1 MQTFLARNKHIL
13 KLKQSYFILLFFI
26 LWTKNWTEL
35 KCQAYVK
42 KNLQMIGYAFKQKD
56 DLIVLILCTI
66 KKKKKIINHSK
77 HREPALYVLLYGM
90 ERWLMMEGGAK
101 RTVRQK
107 ISYSVKLSFILSVCI
122 YRGKKTLAVCEEKDG
137 SIRGSGGY

>member
-1 MQTFLARNKHIL
+1 
-13 KLKQSYFILLFFI
+13 
-26 LWTKNWTEL
+26 
-35 KCQAYVK
+35 
-42 KNLQMIGYAFKQKD
+42 
-56 DLIVLILCTI
+56 
-66 KKKKKIINHSK
+66 
-77 HREPALYVLLYGM
+77 
-90 ERWLMMEGGAK
+90 MMEGGAK